1 MKGCG
6 APDVPSFSALRKKQ
20 MELARE
26 VHIETKQHVSPQ
38 SNVFYANLPSETLKL
53 DFANPLVRPHIQVYP
68 EVGCPVSEFYHG
80 EKWQHVKDDELD
92 LNQLMW
98 ADWVNAPHKHFYIKE
113 LAELRDGRLIIPL
126 KWLVERDVGESFDG
140 HLVAY
145 NSTTGEFEISDK
157 DVVRVKATELS
168 ANYLDLKAR
177 GCSFR
182 FPEYASEW
190 TREMP
195 HPVRKIAKDR
205 PTFTLRLMCWS
216 DDVSGNKT
224 KQFNAHHN
232 IYVENINLPHQK
244 LQQEY
249 FVRFCSTSQHA
260 SSSEQME
267 AVFND
272 TGEDRWHSAYD
283 CHLEQEI
290 LFRIIVHVLPADNP
304 QQSEHCSHIGS
315 KGNFSCRRC
324 KAGGTSEVRESNE
337 GYKAMFSPD
346 GTPRTHA
353 GTVKEIQDQLYAA
366 GLGIQDTIEEMQT
379 LTGVKDKL
387 AQYWIDIVIARARAL
402 QAVHLSN
409 PITKDERLKDSKLT
423 GEDRK
428 RVKNE
433 IKENIQRECHAWL
446 VKQPPDRY
454 CALPED
460 SPLRNVTR
468 PGDHFNVLFSRP
480 RTLCPHC
487 DTPCE
492 ILHTFSLGGKKYV
505 WHKTTSE
512 WDAKKDEVYA
522 IRLRTSS
529 VDGLLLSPV
538 RSDYILRYKNAL
550 VGKHFKILQQVGAF
564 HLHGGICPDLVVDL
578 WKASG
583 ELGAMLWYHSISD
596 MEQYLADLEI
606 LIANLLDIWAVIDPN
621 RILTKS
627 KLHVLSHLLQD
638 IRRFGPAVLYSTE
651 IFECWNAVFRFCSI
665 LSNHQAPSRDIAVTL
680 AGMERFK
687 HQVSGGWWCNTDGQ
701 YVRAGEN
708 VRTFLHSNPA
718 LQRRLGW
725 VDPEHLVAGTVKL
738 ESQAKQA
745 PSTWVNAME
754 FIQVAP
760 PCNLPSLNGQDC
772 EDQRLWYHCRYIVS
786 QSKDICKPGSWVF
799 FQENTEP
806 VVVAGRILKIL
817 ASANGRDPIVVIEP
831 FDISSERDVFLNMP
845 VLTRHD
851 SNVSLVLPKDI
862 LFLFNAQHDCR
873 MTSCSP
879 TGKQHVVQEKT
890 TTARTETIIAHTTAE
905 RFLLNMHAI
914 HNAALIRST
923 LPRYLTKP
931 IPYLQDRHGKHCELA
946 AVLRKTGPVKCAQTV
961 AKAAETRARNKQA
974 KLTKS
979 SNPNPEQPTAASS
992 LGSTDGNVPQIFL
1005 QVPISRH
1012 DTTSTPPMQNLDT
1025 RTSGAGLGRCRW
1037 NVAKLS
1043 LYPICCA
1050 EELAPIVSSSSTS
1063 SFSARALPHS
1073 NLVVRLYMDLIAVV
1087 LVLYFLLVERYR
1099 HRHLIVNLG
1108 ILALHVR
1115 IGWKGDCGSVG
1126 IQENGRL
1133 SAAFDGRIMRG
1144 QLTFKNDP
1152 PATLRGPLH
1161 FCLLQL
1167 SGVSMY
1173 NTGSVVIGMH
1183 IRTSGL
1189 SLAH

>member
-1 MKGCG
+1 MFLLDLLDHLPRLRLSDDHMKTFIWIMKGCG

-20 MELARE
+20 VELARE
-26 VHIETKQHVSPQ
+26 VHVETKQHVSPQ
-38 SNVFYANLPSETLKL
+38 SNVFYANLPSETFKL

-68 EVGCPVSEFYHG
+68 EVGCPVSEFYHR

-126 KWLVERDVGESFDG
+126 KWLVEREVGESFDG

-145 NSTTGEFEISDK
+145 NSTTGEFEIQDK
-157 DVVRVKATELS
+157 AVICVKATKLS

-182 FPEYASEW
+182 FPEW

-195 HPVRKIAKDR
+195 HPVHKIAKDR

-232 IYVENINLPHQK
+232 IYVENVNLPHQK

-283 CHLEQEI
+283 CQLEQEG
-290 LFRIIVHVLPADNP
+290 IIVHVLPADNP

-315 KGNFSCRRC
+315 KGNFSCRHC
-324 KAGGTSEVRESNE
+324 KAGGT
-337 GYKAMFSPD
+337 
-346 GTPRTHA
+346 
-353 GTVKEIQDQLYAA
+353 VKEIRDQLYAA

-379 LTGVKDKL
+379 LTGVKDKM
-387 AQYWIDIVIARARAL
+387 AQYWIDIAI
-402 QAVHLSN
+402 HLSN
-409 PITKDERLKDSKLT
+409 PATKDERLKDSKLT

-454 CALPED
+454 SALPED
-460 SPLRNVTR
+460 S
-468 PGDHFNVLFSRP
+468 
-480 RTLCPHC
+480 RTFLERA
-487 DTPCE
+487 T
-492 ILHTFSLGGKKYV
+492 YV

-596 MEQYLADLEI
+596 MEKYLADLEI

-627 KLHVLSHLLQD
+627 KLHVLPHLLQD
-638 IRRFGPAVLYSTE
+638 IRRFGPTVLYSTE
-651 IFECWNAVFRFCSI
+651 IFECWNAVFRFCSV
-665 LSNHQAPSRDIAVTL
+665 LSNHQAPSRDITVTL

-687 HQVSGGWWCNTDGQ
+687 HQVSGGWWCNADGQ
-701 YVRAGEN
+701 YIRAGEN

-725 VDPEHLVAGTVKL
+725 VDPENLVAGTVKL

-745 PSTWVNAME
+745 PSTWENAIE
-754 FIQVAP
+754 FTL
-760 PCNLPSLNGQDC
+760 PCNLPLPNGQDR
-772 EDQRLWYHCRYIVS
+772 EVQRLWYHCRYVVS

-799 FQENTEP
+799 FQENPDSEP
-806 VVVAGRILKIL
+806 VMVAGRILKIL
-817 ASANGRDPIVVIEP
+817 ASANGRDPIVVIEL
-831 FDISSERDVFLNMP
+831 FDISSEQDVFLNMP
-845 VLTRHD
+845 VLTRRGSHI
-851 SNVSLVLPKDI
+851 SLVLPKDI

-879 TGKQHVVQEKT
+879 TGKQYVVQEKT
-890 TTARTETIIAHTTAE
+890 TTTRTETIIAHTTAE

-914 HNAALIRST
+914 HNAALICST

-931 IPYLQDRHGKHCELA
+931 IPYLQDRHERHCELA
-946 AVLRKTGPVKCAQTV
+946 AVLRKTGPIKRAQTV

-979 SNPNPEQPTAASS
+979 SNPNPAQPTAASS
-992 LGSTDGNVPQIFL
+992 LG
-1005 QVPISRH
+1005 
-1012 DTTSTPPMQNLDT
+1012 
-1025 RTSGAGLGRCRW
+1025 GLW
-1037 NVAKLS
+1037 S
-1043 LYPICCA
+1043 LY
-1050 EELAPIVSSSSTS
+1050 
-1063 SFSARALPHS
+1063 
-1073 NLVVRLYMDLIAVV
+1073 
-1087 LVLYFLLVERYR
+1087 
-1099 HRHLIVNLG
+1099 
-1108 ILALHVR
+1108 
-1115 IGWKGDCGSVG
+1115 
-1126 IQENGRL
+1126 Q
-1133 SAAFDGRIMRG
+1133 
-1144 QLTFKNDP
+1144 
-1152 PATLRGPLH
+1152 
-1161 FCLLQL
+1161 
-1167 SGVSMY
+1167 
-1173 NTGSVVIGMH
+1173 
-1183 IRTSGL
+1183 
-1189 SLAH
+1189 